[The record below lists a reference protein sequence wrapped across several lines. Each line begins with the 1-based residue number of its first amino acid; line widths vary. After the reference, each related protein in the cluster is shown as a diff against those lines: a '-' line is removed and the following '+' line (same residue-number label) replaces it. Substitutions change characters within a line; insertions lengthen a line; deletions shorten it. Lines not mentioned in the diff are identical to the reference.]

1 MIYILYVSIVISVLL
16 AVSDG
21 NSKTSKYFCML
32 TGCCLACL
40 GLSYFP
46 SDYIYN
52 RQVEIKA
59 KRDSVKIVEIPDSLI
74 LIYGYRNA
82 KTGEI
87 DWSKEIEEG
96 EYRG

>member
-1 MIYILYVSIVISVLL
+1 MIYILYAIVVISVLL

-21 NSKTSKYFCML
+21 NSKNNKYFCVL
-32 TGCCLACL
+32 IGFCLACL
-40 GLSYFP
+40 ALSYFP

-74 LIYGYRNA
+74 LIYGYRD
-82 KTGEI
+82 KETGLI
-87 DWSKEIEEG
+87 DWNKEIEEG
-96 EYRG
+96 E

>member
-21 NSKTSKYFCML
+21 NSKNNKYLCVLIGFI
-32 TGCCLACL
+32 LACL
-40 GLSYFP
+40 ALSYFP
-46 SDYIYN
+46 SDYVYN
-52 RQVEIKA
+52 RQVEIKV

-96 EYRG
+96 E